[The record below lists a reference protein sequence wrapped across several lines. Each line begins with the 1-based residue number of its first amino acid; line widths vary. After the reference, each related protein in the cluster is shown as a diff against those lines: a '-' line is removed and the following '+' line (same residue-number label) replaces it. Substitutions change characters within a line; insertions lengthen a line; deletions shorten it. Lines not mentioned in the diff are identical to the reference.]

1 MNLNE
6 RIERTKPYFL
16 QFNVIA
22 EEDAIYVVARFPQ
35 NWTIPD
41 RAALKNTYKVET
53 APMNNG
59 ICFATETKNG
69 EECVFD
75 ALDYVINFN
84 KCVAERKE
92 LLIAKV
98 NELKNL
104 FATEDLE
111 KLKTLTFAFD
121 KPKKKINKKTT
132 QFVEHVG
139 TDQAVLEEQD
149 SADQCSVNDN
159 AQTENNEVEEDSS
172 LMALAKNLVED

>member
-6 RIERTKPYFL
+6 RIENTKPYFQ

-41 RAALKNTYKVET
+41 RAALKSTYKVET
-53 APMNNG
+53 APMSNG
-59 ICFATETKNG
+59 ICFATETANG
-69 EECVFD
+69 ADCVFD
-75 ALDYVINFN
+75 ALDYVIKFN

-92 LLIAKV
+92 LLLAKV

-111 KLKTLTFAFD
+111 KLKSLTFVFE
-121 KPKKKINKKTT
+121 KQKSKKGGKRAV
-132 QFVEHVG
+132 QEQVVVETPV
-139 TDQAVLEEQD
+139 V
-149 SADQCSVNDN
+149 
-159 AQTENNEVEEDSS
+159 VEEPVEDVKDEAQKEDTD
-172 LMALAKNLVED
+172 LMTFAKNITED